1 MKLTKE
7 HIEKL
12 VASQPQND
20 NVPMPDTSYV
30 IDDVKEIQNRI
41 RLYDLK
47 KIDRNLTQEQFTN
60 KLKTD
65 YQKLQDNLPTVFEK
79 TLLGTL
85 ELNRLEFMLKMI
97 GDINYLVKSI
107 NYFNSDLP
115 KKINSKDIDKIRE
128 VFLKLKIQKLY

>member
-12 VASQPQND
+12 VASQPEND

-41 RLYDLK
+41 RLYDRK

-65 YQKLQDNLPTVFEK
+65 YQKLQDNFPTVFEK

-97 GDINYLVKSI
+97 GDI
-107 NYFNSDLP
+107 
-115 KKINSKDIDKIRE
+115 KKK
-128 VFLKLKIQKLY
+128 KLLNMKPP